1 VDEHVRRD
9 LLYDF
14 YGGLLT
20 ERQRRY
26 WEMHFGLD
34 LSLGEIAGQESVS
47 RQAVQD
53 ALKRAGESLDALE
66 ERLSLVAEYL
76 VRREK
81 LTQAFELLKE
91 LPDGPGVAKVRSLVA
106 EVLDS

>member
-1 VDEHVRRD
+1 MDEHVHRD

-26 WEMHFGLD
+26 WELYFGLD
-34 LSLGEIAGQESVS
+34 LSLGEIAGQEEVS

-53 ALKRAGESLDALE
+53 ALKRAGESLEALE
-66 ERLSLVAEYL
+66 ERLHLVAEYL

-81 LTQAFELLKE
+81 LNLAFELLRE
-91 LPDGPGVAKVRSLVA
+91 VPEGPVVTQVRSLIA